1 MIAKLR
7 GLLDSVDDGSAVI
20 DVGGV
25 GYRVTCSRRTLAALP
40 AVGEMVVL
48 HVETIM
54 REDAIQLYGF
64 ADQLERAWFTLL
76 TTVQGVGARVA
87 LAILSAV
94 DPDEIGSALALQDS
108 ATFTRASG
116 VGPKLATRI
125 VTELKGKAPA
135 MVMAAPVGA
144 GRTVA
149 PAGGAA
155 ADALSALVNLG
166 YRAPEAQMALA
177 AAAGRLGAGARFD
190 DLVRE
195 GLRELAAGRTGGI

>member
-25 GYRVTCSRRTLAALP
+25 GYVVICSRRTLAALP
-40 AVGEMVVL
+40 AAGELAVL

-54 REDAIQLYGF
+54 REDAIHLYGF
-64 ADQLERAWFTLL
+64 ADPFERAWFGLL

-87 LAILSAV
+87 LAILSAL
-94 DPDEIGSALALQDS
+94 DPAEIGAALALQDS
-108 ATFTRASG
+108 ATFTRANG

-135 MVMAAPVGA
+135 M
-144 GRTVA
+144 A
-149 PAGGAA
+149 PAMPVAVGRGPAADGAA

-177 AAAGRLGAGARFD
+177 AAAGRLGAGAPFD
-190 DLVRE
+190 ALIRE
-195 GLRELAAGRTGGI
+195 GLRELAAGRPGGA